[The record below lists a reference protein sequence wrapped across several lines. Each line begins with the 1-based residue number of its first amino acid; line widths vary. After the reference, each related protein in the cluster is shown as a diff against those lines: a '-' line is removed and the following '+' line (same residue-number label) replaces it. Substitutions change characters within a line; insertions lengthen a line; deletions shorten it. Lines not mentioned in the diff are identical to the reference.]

1 MLRKLC
7 VRRLL
12 LVGALAG
19 LLAVVGAAPAALA
32 ANGGG
37 GPGKSPAALGR

>member
-1 MLRKLC
+1 MFHKLC

-12 LVGALAG
+12 VVGALAG
-19 LLAVVGAAPAALA
+19 LLAVIGAAPALA

-37 GPGKSPAALGR
+37 GPGKSPATLGR